1 MTCSVLATQSPD
13 RGSIL
18 YSRDEL
24 CKPSHFEAKK
34 ASSSGKIC
42 LASLY
47 LNSQICITALICTL
61 DYWI

>member
-1 MTCSVLATQSPD
+1 MICGVLATPSPD

-24 CKPSHFEAKK
+24 CKPSYFEAKM